1 MLRNFTD
8 EEYIKG
14 FYPALSNLLWRGETN
29 YSKQREKAEQ
39 IVINSLIAKGE
50 NIKAIMPELVLV
62 NRGTTHSV
70 SFIGSPFQAIIN
82 QQRLVVDTVSFTGD
96 DTTATVL
103 LQGSNDNTATPTY
116 WEDITSIEV
125 TTETDSLQSILFTK
139 SFNQYRL
146 NVTLESATTIDF
158 RGYLVETVFDLLFA
172 YKWLE
177 LIFRDSKKNNE
188 DQFAM
193 QEQDCIAQYESVWE
207 SARYYLS
214 TFANNI
220 INQMT
225 TNSIQMT
232 R

>member
-1 MLRNFTD
+1 MLRNFTT

-39 IVINSLIAKGE
+39 IVMNSLIAKGE
-50 NIKAIMPELVLV
+50 NLKAIMPELVLV
-62 NRGTTHSV
+62 NRGTSYNAD
-70 SFIGSPFQAIIN
+70 FQGSPFQAIIN
-82 QQRLVVDTVSFTGD
+82 QQRLVVETKAFTG
-96 DTTATVL
+96 TSVTIT

-116 WEDITSIEV
+116 WEDITSIAV
-125 TTETDSLQSILFTK
+125 TTSTDATQSILFTK

-146 NVTLESATTIDF
+146 NVDVTTATIEF
-158 RGYLVETVFDLLFA
+158 KGYLVETIFDLLFA

-188 DQFAM
+188 DQFAL
-193 QEQDCIAQYESVWE
+193 QEQDCITQYQDVWE
-207 SARYYLS
+207 SARYYLA
-214 TFANNI
+214 TYANNI
-220 INQMT
+220 ITQMT
-225 TNSIQMT
+225 TNNIQMT